1 MLPPKPR
8 LRINSEDLVDEGPPS
23 SIVSSNT
30 TTPSLP
36 HPLSITSSNNSLN
49 NVDNKNS
56 TIFVLDANSINITT
70 L

>member
-23 SIVSSNT
+23 SIVSSNST
-30 TTPSLP
+30 APSL
-36 HPLSITSSNNSLN
+36 HPLSVTSSNNSLN
-49 NVDNKNS
+49 NVDNKNPH
-56 TIFVLDANSINITT
+56 IFVLDADSPNITT